1 MSRSAL
7 RLAALASSAVP
18 GLDPVSVEGVPV
30 HLGDLYEFAFLTDSQ
45 DRHWVVKASRSAAAG
60 ALLEDVSGLTA
71 LLARR
76 LEIAVPVVR
85 GVVALK
91 TGRAVV
97 HPRVAGDPLDFA
109 ALPPGAALTADV
121 GRTLAHIHNLE
132 LLLFDEAGRPSYDAE
147 THRKRMLSELDRASS
162 TGHVPTGLLARWE
175 HRLEDVSLWRFA
187 PTPVHGDFTGSHVL
201 ASFDDGQDHGS
212 GRVRGVVGWEEARVG
227 DPADDLA
234 ELVAQAPPGALDTV
248 LEAYVQSRVERPDGN
263 LVRRARLAAEMSLV
277 HALLRALSAGET
289 RLVEHVAAE
298 LRDLDER
305 IEEAERRAEARR
317 LRAERE
323 ARRER
328 ELAQA
333 AAAAAP
339 SQDPHPEQR
348 PSSSAAGSRGSSAPW
363 GDEATQPFAGPI
375 PDSAD
380 QLTQPFA
387 APTADSADQLT
398 QPFAAPTADSA
409 DQLTQPFEPFPA
421 PGSEQAT
428 EPFSPGLAPEAP
440 ASSPAAATS
449 ETDVADASS
458 GEPVPNPS
466 AIADPNAADA
476 LPGDA
481 AGPHWTS
488 REEDGSRS
496 QAAPA
501 TTDGAPER
509 SWQLSTAVDPEGL
522 FEIDAVEPLP
532 GAPEPGPEVGDA
544 LDDRH
549 EGASD
554 FVPVDR
560 RHEGAPQDR

>member
-1 MSRSAL
+1 
-7 RLAALASSAVP
+7 VP

-30 HLGDLYEFAFLTDSQ
+30 QLGDLYEFAFLTDSQ

-60 ALLEDVSGLTA
+60 ALLEDVSQLTA
-71 LLARR
+71 LLSRR

-97 HPRVAGDPLDFA
+97 HPRVAGNPLDFA

-162 TGHVPTGLLARWE
+162 TGHVPTALLARWE
-175 HRLEDVSLWRFA
+175 HSLEDVSLWRFA

-201 ASFDDGQDHGS
+201 ASFDDEQDGGS

-234 ELVAQAPPGALDTV
+234 EVVAQAPPAALDTI
-248 LEAYVQSRVERPDGN
+248 LEAYVQSRIERPDGN

-277 HALLRALSAGET
+277 HALLRALSARET
-289 RLVEHVAAE
+289 VLVEHIAAE
-298 LRDLDER
+298 LADLAER
-305 IEEAERRAEARR
+305 IEEAERRAEVRR

-333 AAAAAP
+333 AADAAAP
-339 SQDPHPEQR
+339 AQDARPEQGASLSASPGR
-348 PSSSAAGSRGSSAPW
+348 APSAQW
-363 GDEATQPFAGPI
+363 GDEATQPFAGPT
-375 PDSAD
+375 PDSGD
-380 QLTQPFA
+380 QLTQPFPGP
-387 APTADSADQLT
+387 AP
-398 QPFAAPTADSA
+398 DSA

-421 PGSEQAT
+421 PDSADQLTQPFPGPAPDSADQLTQPFEPFPAPAGPNADALQEDAAAGDQATAEQAT
-428 EPFSPGLAPEAP
+428 PG
-440 ASSPAAATS
+440 T
-449 ETDVADASS
+449 
-458 GEPVPNPS
+458 G
-466 AIADPNAADA
+466 
-476 LPGDA
+476 
-481 AGPHWTS
+481 
-488 REEDGSRS
+488 
-496 QAAPA
+496 
-501 TTDGAPER
+501 DGAPEP
-509 SWQLSTAVDPEGL
+509 SWQMSTAADPESL

-532 GAPEPGPEVGDA
+532 GTSESAGVAGEA
-544 LDDRH
+544 FDDRH

-560 RHEGAPQDR
+560 RHQGAPQDR